1 MPIKT
6 PKFWYRDESS
16 KPPFIEVMLAPLS
29 MVYKFGQHL
38 NLSNATTKTAPIPV
52 ICIGNITA
60 GGSGK
65 TPAIIALHKLI
76 TKHQIF
82 NAPYF
87 LSRGYGGV
95 DKGARCISVHDG
107 ANEVGDEPL
116 LLLSHSKT
124 IISVNRYDGAMLA
137 HELGADCVL
146 MDDGFQNQTLYKD
159 LSLIVINGKSGL
171 GNKKLLP
178 AGPLREPIDNAFM
191 RAQGVIMIG
200 DDEMNIAALIPDNL
214 PVFKAYI
221 KATNI
226 DNLDRDAKYI
236 GFAGLANPQKFHD
249 TLLENNINIVDFH
262 EFADHHPYSDKEIEI
277 LIDKSKG
284 AKLITT
290 EKDYV
295 RVSDKYRE
303 YIDYLSIEL
312 IWEDEKAM
320 VDLIKARHCEPK
332 VKQSTSEKDC
342 RVSSASSQ

>member
-6 PKFWYRDESS
+6 PKFWYRDKSS
-16 KPPFIEVMLAPLS
+16 KPPLTETVLTPLS
-29 MVYKFGQHL
+29 MVYKFGQRL
-38 NLSNATTKTAPIPV
+38 NLSKTITKTAPIPV

-76 TKHQIF
+76 TKYQLF
-82 NAPYF
+82 KSPYF
-87 LSRGYGGV
+87 LSRGYGV
-95 DKGARCISVHDG
+95 SQKGARCISVHDS
-107 ANEVGDEPL
+107 AKDVGDEPL

-137 HELGADCVL
+137 HELGTDCVL
-146 MDDGFQNQTLYKD
+146 MDDGFQNQSLYKD

-178 AGPLREPIDNAFM
+178 AGPLREPIENAFI
-191 RAQGVIMIG
+191 RAHGVIVIG
-200 DDEMNIAALIPDNL
+200 DDETGITALIPKNL
-214 PVFKAYI
+214 PIFKAYI

-226 DNLDRDAKYI
+226 DKLDRGAAYI
-236 GFAGLANPQKFHD
+236 AFARLANPQKFHD

-262 EFADHHPYSDKEIEI
+262 EFADHHPYSNKEIEI
-277 LIDKSKG
+277 LIDKSNDAR

-295 RVSDKYRE
+295 KIPDKYRE
-303 YIDYLSIEL
+303 YIDFLAIEL

-320 VDLIKARHCEPK
+320 VELIQKV
-332 VKQSTSEKDC
+332 VKQ
-342 RVSSASSQ
+342 